1 MFANFIK
8 ALFDWEYAVKA
19 IKAALLVGTILFIIN
34 HGGVLLDGQM
44 DSTRWISGGL
54 TYLVPYMV
62 HIYGQLCA

>member
-1 MFANFIK
+1 MFAKFIQ
-8 ALFDWEYAVKA
+8 ALFERKFAVKA

-34 HGGVLLDGQM
+34 HGAVLLDGQM
-44 DSTRWISGGL
+44 DSARWISGGL